1 MKTEEKKPQSITHGL
16 RYKLFTKTEKEE
28 KKENS
33 NNNYIYLQI
42 DETSDAQAIA
52 HHSLT
57 VGVL

>member
-1 MKTEEKKPQSITHGL
+1 MGMKTEEKKPQSITHGL

-42 DETSDAQAIA
+42 DETSDAQAI
-52 HHSLT
+52 LT
-57 VGVL
+57 TH